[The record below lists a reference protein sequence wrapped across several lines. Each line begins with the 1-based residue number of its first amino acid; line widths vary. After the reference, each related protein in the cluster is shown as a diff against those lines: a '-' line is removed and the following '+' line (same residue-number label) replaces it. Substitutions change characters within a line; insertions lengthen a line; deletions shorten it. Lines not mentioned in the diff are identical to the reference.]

1 MKPQY
6 LYLLRQVLLNI
17 RTAFPE
23 IAKSET
29 DTQLS
34 IEEVMISLGDFKPE
48 IHDSD
53 ALSSGLRQLKTSD
66 IACKS
71 AWALYKDYSINQT
84 VSI

>member
-1 MKPQY
+1 M
-6 LYLLRQVLLNI
+6 
-17 RTAFPE
+17 
-23 IAKSET
+23 
-29 DTQLS
+29 S